1 MPDYGLYGITDTAY
15 GFLTRGCPHNH
26 GYCVVPRKEGRVSRK
41 VADLSEW
48 WDGQEYIE
56 LLDPNLLACKE
67 RNELLDQL
75 IESRA
80 MVNFNQGLDIR
91 LMNDDIADKL
101 SAMRVKALHFAWDDP
116 REDLT
121 PQFEAFAKRYRRK
134 AHGGKI
140 VYVLTNYGT
149 TMEENLYRIYTLR
162 DLGYDPDVRIYDKPN
177 APLEVLRLQRW
188 VNNRF
193 IFGKCQRFE
202 DYRPTKDSSQ
212 VRTMRNVM
220 EDDTK

>member
-1 MPDYGLYGITDTAY
+1 
-15 GFLTRGCPHNH
+15 
-26 GYCVVPRKEGRVSRK
+26 
-41 VADLSEW
+41 
-48 WDGQEYIE
+48 
-56 LLDPNLLACKE
+56 
-67 RNELLDQL
+67 
-75 IESRA
+75 
-80 MVNFNQGLDIR
+80 
-91 LMNDDIADKL
+91 
-101 SAMRVKALHFAWDDP
+101 
-116 REDLT
+116 
-121 PQFEAFAKRYRRK
+121 
-134 AHGGKI
+134 
-140 VYVLTNYGT
+140 
-149 TMEENLYRIYTLR
+149 MEENLYRIYTLR